1 MDILLLVM
9 GLTALAWIGAL
20 IWVQH
25 DVKGMPEE
33 IKRANADV
41 LLLPVLGFVMY
52 LVKRRRQLRDR
63 EGPRTLTGRVAG
75 LAPGEAPKKR
85 GLFGGRTKVAATVR
99 AKKRRVGMEF
109 LDVDGNEIQVRK
121 DMPEM
126 TGIEAARE
134 VLQDAMSERAS
145 DIHLEPQADGCRV
158 RFRVDGALQER
169 LIFTRADGL
178 RVVAALKTLAQ
189 IERRRKTPGARR
201 AVSRA
206 HRGWRSGL
214 PRSHRQCHSRGEN
227 GAAYSRP

>member
-1 MDILLLVM
+1 
-9 GLTALAWIGAL
+9 
-20 IWVQH
+20 
-25 DVKGMPEE
+25 
-33 IKRANADV
+33 
-41 LLLPVLGFVMY
+41 MY
-52 LVKRRRQLRDR
+52 LVKRQRRLRDR
-63 EGPRTLTGRVAG
+63 EGPGTLTGRVAG

-85 GLFGGRTKVAATVR
+85 GLFGGRTKIAATLG

-158 RFRVDGALQER
+158 RFRIDGALQER
-169 LIFTRADGL
+169 LTFTRADGL

-189 IERRRKTPGARR
+189 IDVAEKRRAQDGRFRVRTGAEKWISARPPPARFTGRRWCCGSSTARPGCWAWETSACARR
-201 AVSRA
+201 
-206 HRGWRSGL
+206 
-214 PRSHRQCHSRGEN
+214 
-227 GAAYSRP
+227 